1 MVWMDRGERGDSI
14 APTISFIR
22 WVLSEIRTIY
32 FLQGGRVAP
41 SGGYPPLFDG
51 GDWSVHSTPKMAPEW
66 KKHFVRLLSCD
77 ETRHYCTTIYSGDGS
92 HSTHMRRG
100 KYAMGEWFLMK
111 PSLCYCVELHWNMQT
126 IHYSQST
133 KSYLHSTCA
142 RPYAKSHAYLSVVG

>member
-1 MVWMDRGERGDSI
+1 MRFAQFTFYKGGGLHLLGGTLRSSMEGIGVYIPLRKWHQNGRS
-14 APTISFIR
+14 T
-22 WVLSEIRTIY
+22 LSVSR
-32 FLQGGRVAP
+32 
-41 SGGYPPLFDG
+41 
-51 GDWSVHSTPKMAPEW
+51 
-66 KKHFVRLLSCD
+66 RLLSCD
-77 ETRHYCTTIYSGDGS
+77 ETTHYCTTIYSGDGS